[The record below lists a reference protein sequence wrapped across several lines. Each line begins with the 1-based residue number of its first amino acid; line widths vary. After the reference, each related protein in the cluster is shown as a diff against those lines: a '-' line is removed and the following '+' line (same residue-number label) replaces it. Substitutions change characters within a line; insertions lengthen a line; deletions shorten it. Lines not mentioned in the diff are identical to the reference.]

1 MFDKMGK
8 RFSWNYRQEEAVAG
22 YLFILPVYLGF
33 ILFILGPIIA
43 AAGISLTDFNI
54 FGGSE
59 FIGLDN
65 YKRMIGDFRLGKIYL
80 NTFIFVV
87 FAVLLNTGI
96 GLALAVLV
104 NRRMPYIFRIG
115 YRSIF
120 FFPVLVAH
128 TYIAIIWQF
137 LYAQDTGIIN
147 YYLGFLGIGPFPWLS
162 SPQWVLPS
170 VIITDVWKNCGFAMI
185 LFLAGLQNIPR
196 VYHEAAAIDGANDLQ
211 KFFKIT
217 LPLLSPTI
225 FFVLVIFTIGATQV
239 FDIIVVLTDG
249 GPGDASRS
257 IVMYIYEKAF
267 EAFDMG
273 YASAVAM
280 TLFAIILVLTLVQF
294 GFSRRWVH
302 YE

>member
-8 RFSWNYRQEEAVAG
+8 RFSLNHHQEEAVAG

-43 AAGISLTDFNI
+43 AAGISLTDFDI

-147 YYLGFLGIGPFPWLS
+147 YYLGFLGIGPFSLVKQ
-162 SPQWVLPS
+162 PQWVLPS

-249 GPGDASRS
+249 GPG
-257 IVMYIYEKAF
+257 
-267 EAFDMG
+267 
-273 YASAVAM
+273 
-280 TLFAIILVLTLVQF
+280 
-294 GFSRRWVH
+294 RREPKYRYVH
-302 YE
+302 LRKSVRGV